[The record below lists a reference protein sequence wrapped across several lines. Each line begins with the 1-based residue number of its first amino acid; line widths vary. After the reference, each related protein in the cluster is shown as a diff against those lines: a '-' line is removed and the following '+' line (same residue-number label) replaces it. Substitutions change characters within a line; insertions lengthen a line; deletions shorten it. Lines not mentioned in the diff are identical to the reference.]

1 MLLKV
6 DLESRLAARVPG
18 QRLNAFG
25 LDERGL
31 QDVLFRSL
39 DRLLPDDEL
48 LLVAQSRQWQEE
60 PDLMALDKEGNLYIF
75 ELKAWESRSE
85 NLLQALRYGQIY
97 GIYGY
102 EDLNRLYSKFDTSS
116 HDLASAHRAR
126 FYVELDPD
134 GFNQRQVFVVM
145 TNGLD
150 YKTREASKY
159 WRDQGLD
166 VRPWVYRAY
175 EYEGIDNKMLL
186 ELSPFAV
193 EDDPYEDVMGGY
205 YLLNTN
211 IRRSPASHEDMLA
224 NEKAAAYSTPWKF
237 KIERLNRGDVVF
249 LYQSGRG
256 IVAIGIASG
265 TLDKR
270 EEEYSMKLNR
280 FYLLANPISAAEVKE
295 VTGNNYSFQG
305 TMFSL
310 GDEGGQRLHQHIVSR
325 GR

>member
-1 MLLKV
+1 
-6 DLESRLAARVPG
+6 
-18 QRLNAFG
+18 
-25 LDERGL
+25 
-31 QDVLFRSL
+31 
-39 DRLLPDDEL
+39 
-48 LLVAQSRQWQEE
+48 
-60 PDLMALDKEGNLYIF
+60 MALDKEGNLYIF

-97 GIYGY
+97 GIYDY
-102 EDLNRLYSKFDTSS
+102 EDLNRLHGKFDSS
-116 HDLASAHRAR
+116 GHDLASAHEAR
-126 FYVELDPD
+126 FDVELEHND
-134 GFNQRQVFVVM
+134 FNRRQIFVVM

-150 YKTREASKY
+150 YRTREAIKY
-159 WRDQGLD
+159 WRDQKLD

-175 EYEGIDNKMLL
+175 QGSDNEMLL

-193 EDDPYEDVMGGY
+193 EDNPYEDVVGGY

-211 IRRSPASHEDMLA
+211 IRRSPASHEDMLT

-249 LYQSGRG
+249 LYQSGCG
-256 IVAIGIASG
+256 VVAVGIASG
-265 TLDKR
+265 KLDPS

-280 FYLLANPISAAEVKE
+280 FHRLATPISAAEVKE
-295 VTGNNYSFQG
+295 VTGNNYSFMG

-325 GR
+325 SR